1 MRLSK
6 CFREN
11 WEGKKHAKIAVL
23 ATTKLNSIKII
34 LKPLVD
40 SDISHVEFMLV
51 SNKKQNYL
59 SHTQLADIEKEKLAE
74 HRKRIRID
82 EILEQYERR
91 NLRIKTR
98 LTVFRNYET
107 MLSYFLK
114 FKKNTESKNPRIS
127 NTITEKNMLL

>member
-1 MRLSK
+1 M
-6 CFREN
+6 
-11 WEGKKHAKIAVL
+11 
-23 ATTKLNSIKII
+23 NSIKII